1 MKMFFEG
8 AWETGRPRA
17 AETCI
22 ERDMNRIE
30 MDSRV
35 AKEDAGLLGFQEQ

>member
-1 MKMFFEG
+1 MKMFSEG

-17 AETCI
+17 AGTCI
-22 ERDMNRIE
+22 PRDMNRIE

-35 AKEDAGLLGFQEQ
+35 AQEDAGILGFQEE